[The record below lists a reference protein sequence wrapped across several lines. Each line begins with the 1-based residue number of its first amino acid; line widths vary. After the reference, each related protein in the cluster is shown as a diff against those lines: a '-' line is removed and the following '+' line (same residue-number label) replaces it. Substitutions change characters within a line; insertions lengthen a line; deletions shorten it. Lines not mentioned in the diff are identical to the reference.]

1 MNFKSSNN
9 ILLLSFKPMKNSFAF
24 FNDLHN
30 KKKNK
35 CIINL
40 IPIISHFRFL
50 NAYNFPSY
58 N

>member
-30 KKKNK
+30 KKKKQVYNK
-35 CIINL
+35 FNPDYL
-40 IPIISHFRFL
+40 AFQISKRV
-50 NAYNFPSY
+50 
-58 N
+58 